1 MTKQRSVYAAPA
13 SPTFILSLLPEK
25 IQAKYLIGSKI
36 SRLRCFTPRLFFESM
51 MTLVGGKNKEG
62 YLSTLLQTFRSHE
75 LSVPSKAAFCKFRK
89 RVSWR
94 FFRDL
99 TFLFLNRV
107 KDERTKYHG
116 FHVYATDGFETEIPR
131 SEDVLKAGFSGRST
145 GSLRQTYYPRLY
157 MIHTW
162 DVINGLTKD
171 IVLQTRNEEIRAALE
186 VIPRLEKNSIS
197 LYDRLYFCRRLL
209 KEHAAAENFYIAR
222 CKTEGGHQEIQDFS
236 KNEKLRIQVIEI
248 DGFKVKLFK
257 ILHRETRQV
266 MVLATNLF
274 FDWVDHNTVYKLY
287 WTRWEV
293 ETSFKDFVMSMK
305 IEDFHAKN
313 INGVKQEIYAR
324 L

>member
-131 SEDVLKAGFSGRST
+131 SEDVLKAGFSG
-145 GSLRQTYYPRLY
+145 
-157 MIHTW
+157 
-162 DVINGLTKD
+162 
-171 IVLQTRNEEIRAALE
+171 
-186 VIPRLEKNSIS
+186 
-197 LYDRLYFCRRLL
+197 
-209 KEHAAAENFYIAR
+209 
-222 CKTEGGHQEIQDFS
+222 
-236 KNEKLRIQVIEI
+236 
-248 DGFKVKLFK
+248 
-257 ILHRETRQV
+257 
-266 MVLATNLF
+266 
-274 FDWVDHNTVYKLY
+274 
-287 WTRWEV
+287 
-293 ETSFKDFVMSMK
+293 
-305 IEDFHAKN
+305 
-313 INGVKQEIYAR
+313 
-324 L
+324 